1 MSFFPRIRKVWTSPL
16 SRPFTSTFRCPI
28 RASCQCS
35 ETLVC
40 GTWQRKAYST
50 ISCSL
55 GRSSKHLWWS
65 GIPWQKI
72 QTETGSHWSGAKR
85 AIYPAGRWC
94 EEGEWAEKPREAGQ
108 MMRTAS
114 PDDACLWS
122 KVVQSLPA
130 EQMNAAVD
138 TLPHN
143 ANLHLW
149 KKKSDCCPLCRE
161 RQTLIHTLK

>member
-1 MSFFPRIRKVWTSPL
+1 MNLPSLASLYKHLQVSYQSQLLMFWDPCVRDLAEKGLQHDLML
-16 SRPFTSTFRCPI
+16 SRKKFK
-28 RASCQCS
+28 ASVVVRH
-35 ETLVC
+35 TLAEDPN
-40 GTWQRKAYST
+40 WNRK
-50 ISCSL
+50 SL
-55 GRSSKHLWWS
+55 V
-65 GIPWQKI
+65 
-72 QTETGSHWSGAKR
+72 SGAKR

-94 EEGEWAEKPREAGQ
+94 EEGERAEKPREAGQ

-130 EQMNAAVD
+130 EQTNAAVD